1 MVDLSRSSNCW
12 VHATHPIHDKVNVNT
27 SAIMFLQDESSIAS
41 KLRLTSSYET
51 LIGWALASCR
61 NSKSLFTSSSSSG
74 AAAARSSKYWPF
86 KRSSVLHPDLP
97 MVALINETDE
107 TEDALVVDQNNTA
120 QTEGDYSSSSLT
132 PLITKGVP
140 VEATNTLDQEGSLVT
155 SSMSSSSV
163 TSARG
168 GGGGE
173 QSSRSNDTPTTM
185 TELMDLSYA
194 INDKGELD
202 RSLLRD
208 LLDALFSGDNLDEQ
222 SQRRLSIQ
230 FWSAVYRHA
239 STGHGTLDKVGHT
252 CVQSRHQTFNTFTYF
267 DSLPSHTHNPTPPS
281 L

>member
-41 KLRLTSSYET
+41 KLRLTSSYES

-61 NSKSLFTSSSSSG
+61 NSKSSFTSSSS
-74 AAAARSSKYWPF
+74 RSSKYWPF

-97 MVALINETDE
+97 PMVALINETDE
-107 TEDALVVDQNNTA
+107 TEDALLVDQNDTA
-120 QTEGDYSSSSLT
+120 QTEGDANSSLT

-140 VEATNTLDQEGSLVT
+140 VEATTTTTLEQEGSLVT

-163 TSARG
+163 SSARGGG

-252 CVQSRHQTFNTFTYF
+252 IFAFPSSNIQYF
-267 DSLPSHTHNPTPPS
+267 HL